1 MKREKKELFKK
12 RVFSFFKS
20 SPKKKFN
27 YRQILNLV
35 PDSFEKYEIKA
46 VLFLLEKEKKIKQL
60 NPGSY
65 LLNSKTKMEEGILDK
80 TNNGSGYIVRKNI
93 EKDVYVSEKNIYN
106 SFDGD
111 LVEFVM
117 ISNREAKITNIVQ
130 RKKIKFI
137 GVTKQESEKLI
148 VSTTEKKDKID
159 FIIPNNTSIKLNQ
172 LVVVEFVKWE
182 NKLPEAKILK
192 IIGEQGVV
200 ENEIHAILQE
210 FNLPYEFSDSLIKE
224 AGNLKTLQNENETKQ
239 RKDLREITTI
249 TIDPEDAKDF
259 DDAISV
265 KERNNKTEIGVH
277 IADVS
282 YFLKEGTNLDKE
294 AYYRGTSVY
303 LVDRVVPMLPEYLS
317 NNLCSLR
324 PNEDKYTFSA
334 IFTFN
339 KEMQIEKEWFG
350 KTIINSNFRFSYK
363 EAQHV
368 IDNKTCIIPKEIS
381 LSKKEETIEKE
392 VKNAVLT
399 LKKIGSD
406 LRNQRIK
413 KGSILFNKKEVKFLL
428 NNEKEPI
435 KTIIKESKES
445 NKLIEEFML
454 LANKKVAELFS
465 KQKKQEN
472 IYRVHDLPKN
482 EKITALERVIENLGY
497 NNRFNNHKDLHQN
510 INNLLYKV
518 DNTPEKN
525 LIDTLV
531 IRSMSKAKYS
541 TKNIGHFGLCF
552 EKYTHFTS
560 PIRRYPDVIVHRN
573 LQKTLN
579 NNQKT
584 TGNLEENCIYLSS
597 REELATKAERSSIK
611 FMQVKYMASKINKK
625 YIGVVSGIM
634 ERGVFIELKEN
645 KCEGFVRAKD
655 IPGDYFVF
663 KEKSYLMLG
672 RNTKEEYRLGDEVF
686 VQVKGVNEQKK
697 QIDFLLLEKL

>member
-27 YRQILNLV
+27 YRQILNLI
-35 PDSFEKYEIKA
+35 PDSFEKHEIKA

-159 FIIPNNTSIKLNQ
+159 FIIPNNTSIKSNQ

-317 NNLCSLR
+317 NNLCALR

-497 NNRFNNHKDLHQN
+497 NNRFNNYKDLHQN

-663 KEKSYLMLG
+663 NEKSYLMLG

>member
-27 YRQILNLV
+27 YRQILNLI
-35 PDSFEKYEIKA
+35 PDSFEKHEIKA

-363 EAQHV
+363 
-368 IDNKTCIIPKEIS
+368 
-381 LSKKEETIEKE
+381 
-392 VKNAVLT
+392 
-399 LKKIGSD
+399 G
-406 LRNQRIK
+406 
-413 KGSILFNKKEVKFLL
+413 L
-428 NNEKEPI
+428 N
-435 KTIIKESKES
+435 
-445 NKLIEEFML
+445 M
-454 LANKKVAELFS
+454 
-465 KQKKQEN
+465 
-472 IYRVHDLPKN
+472 
-482 EKITALERVIENLGY
+482 
-497 NNRFNNHKDLHQN
+497 
-510 INNLLYKV
+510 
-518 DNTPEKN
+518 
-525 LIDTLV
+525 
-531 IRSMSKAKYS
+531 
-541 TKNIGHFGLCF
+541 
-552 EKYTHFTS
+552 
-560 PIRRYPDVIVHRN
+560 
-573 LQKTLN
+573 
-579 NNQKT
+579 
-584 TGNLEENCIYLSS
+584 
-597 REELATKAERSSIK
+597 
-611 FMQVKYMASKINKK
+611 
-625 YIGVVSGIM
+625 
-634 ERGVFIELKEN
+634 
-645 KCEGFVRAKD
+645 
-655 IPGDYFVF
+655 
-663 KEKSYLMLG
+663 
-672 RNTKEEYRLGDEVF
+672 
-686 VQVKGVNEQKK
+686 
-697 QIDFLLLEKL
+697 